1 MSITWKFPLNGGG
14 LAAGANDGAID
25 TFKGH
30 RLSSMVREVAQNSL
44 DAVHDP
50 DQPVVLEFSLFELP
64 AEKCPEVVG
73 LESTLKQCIEIAT
86 EQKLEKDIGFYKKAA
101 KLISDSER
109 IPFLAIHDSNTT
121 GLVGPVDGP
130 TGAWH
135 ALVKGSGLTQKSNT
149 DSLGSFGHGSKAPFT
164 LTSLRSLFYFSVIK
178 TADGIQRRFQG
189 KSILQSHRDVQ
200 TQKMTQGTGFYGH
213 DEDCRLLL
221 DAEVPDWAV
230 ETRSHLKDR
239 TGTSLLLPFYPLGV
253 NEEPE
258 TAITLVANFYYAI
271 RTGKLVVKVGDREV
285 SQQNLDFQCRELQEL
300 LEGGEQDHIDV
311 EHTRDCFKA
320 ISAILDCEESNV
332 QQIKDLAQIHW
343 FLRFGDDLDKGT
355 VSIAR
360 QNGMLI
366 TRRAPNLERFP
377 QKKPFELFACI
388 TGPGSELLKR
398 LENPAHDQLQ
408 FDRIDDPDIKKELK
422 REYKK
427 ITEKIR
433 DVINSYASL
442 DQHDDHIV
450 DDLRDL
456 FAEITEASSG
466 DSRER
471 STRLQISAGSTKITK
486 PANAGSPSPGFGER
500 QEVPGRGE
508 PSGEGKKDKP
518 GGSIPDPDGRGRT
531 ERPRGEDGPRGG
543 DFKPLENLRVRFE
556 DFPSKKFRLFFDS
569 PGAGGF
575 DLKLFKKGEFG
586 EELVQLLAPENNES
600 FDSIGLNLNVESGRT
615 SVELDA
621 GEFCGN
627 FALTAKVSKHE

>member
-1 MSITWKFPLNGGG
+1 MSINWKFPLNGGG

-44 DAVHDP
+44 DAVDDP
-50 DQPVVLEFSLFELP
+50 NQPVNLEFSLFEVP
-64 AEKCPEVVG
+64 VRKCPEVVS
-73 LESTLKQCIEIAT
+73 LESTFKQCVEIAT
-86 EQKLEKDIGFYKKAA
+86 EQKLQKDISFYKNAA
-101 KLISDSER
+101 KLISAKKK

-121 GLVGPVDGP
+121 GLVGPVEGP

-135 ALVKGSGLTQKSNT
+135 ALVKGSGLTQKSNA

-164 LTSLRSLFYFSVIK
+164 LTGLRSLFYFSLVR
-178 TADGIQRRFQG
+178 TDDGIQRRFQG
-189 KSILQSHRDVQ
+189 KSILQSHRDAE
-200 TQKMTQGTGFYGH
+200 TQSMTQGTGFYGH
-213 DEDCRLLL
+213 EDDCKLLL
-221 DAEVPDWAV
+221 DSEVPDWAM
-230 ETRSHLKDR
+230 EARSHLKEK
-239 TGTSLLLPFYPLGV
+239 TGTSLFLPFYRLGV

-271 RTGKLVVKVGDREV
+271 RTGKLVVKVGDREI
-285 SQQNLDFQCRELQEL
+285 SQQNLDSQCQELQEL
-300 LEGGEQDHIDV
+300 LEDGEQDYIDV
-311 EHTRDCFKA
+311 EHTRSCFKA
-320 ISAILDCEESNV
+320 ISAILNHEEKGE
-332 QQIKDLAQIHW
+332 QQITDLGQIHW

-366 TRRAPNLERFP
+366 TRKAPLLERFP

-408 FDRIDDPDIKKELK
+408 FDRIDDPDIKRKLR

-427 ITEKIR
+427 ISEKIR
-433 DVINSYASL
+433 DVIDSYASL

-456 FAEITEASSG
+456 FAEITEGSSG

-471 STRLQISAGSTKITK
+471 SNRLQISTGSTKITK
-486 PANAGSPSPGFGER
+486 PPKAGSFSPGFGER
-500 QEVPGRGE
+500 QEAPGRGE
-508 PSGEGKKDKP
+508 PSGDGKKGKP
-518 GGSIPDPDGRGRT
+518 GGSIPDPNGRGKT
-531 ERPRGEDGPRGG
+531 ERPRGDDGLGGG
-543 DFKPLENLRVRFE
+543 DFCPLANFRVRFD
-556 DFPSKKFRLFFDS
+556 DFPSQKLTLFFDS
-569 PGAGGF
+569 PGAGDF

-586 EELVQLLAPENNES
+586 EEVIQLLEPENNDRL
-600 FDSIGLNLNVESGRT
+600 DSIGLSLDVESGRA